1 MRQQKPE
8 ADREPAGHM
17 GAAWEPLA
25 AGIDSSRMAQGALRH
40 LEWKQRHIIVLTTTA
55 SQLR

>member
-25 AGIDSSRMAQGALRH
+25 AGIDSSGMAQGALRH